1 MGKIS
6 LQPDSQELLSPC
18 RRKKKM
24 KRRKG
29 KMKTKVPLCRD
40 LSLTSQELFPALTQS
55 QPGD

>member
-29 KMKTKVPLCRD
+29 KMKTKVPTTMKGLE
-40 LSLTSQELFPALTQS
+40 SHFPGALPCSHTV
-55 QPGD
+55 PAW